1 MEPFYLIVPEA
12 KDPVMTLV
20 LTEKRGRIPKG
31 RYGFVEYY
39 CTERGCDC
47 RRVLLLVVNEK
58 QKSKAVI
65 NFGFDQHG
73 PMAGPYLDTSNKQSP
88 YAADLLQFFVDS
100 INRDGHWL
108 ERMYRQY
115 RQVRERV
122 EGSPYQGK
130 PFPKPG
136 KLEYQVTHP
145 DFEAEMVESLKQL
158 RAASKPG
165 AHTLKRKKPGRSATC
180 HPGTAEA
187 ALSMSYFVDRY
198 LDLAPGG
205 SIGPLITLRAEL
217 SCYLLENDDAG
228 DELAALLPTLY
239 TEAPAEEDR
248 LQAAMRLL
256 YDVLDFWRVEVGE
269 GQPGAER
276 QMERLQEALAQRV
289 YLEADNVELA
299 AMVTSM
305 VVQSGAEVL
314 PVLRVANS
322 RMIEERSED
331 TAAPEFTGEEVLA
344 GISRSI
350 EAMGIT
356 SPFDGVQALVELF
369 MLNEPELQLA
379 ILAELLEAPNPLL
392 REIAALMLF
401 SPEHEVRLGMA
412 RLLAASDGKL
422 TTSDTLR
429 RLIVSRNWFGEEIR
443 KQVDQA
449 ISNARKARVECASL
463 PKAPAMTVYVSPMD
477 GSGAQSFQVVVQE
490 GKSYLSGSILIK
502 QGRGV
507 TDTFVVTLQSKR
519 DHRHFLDLLSREGF
533 FLESSPEYLD
543 RRICQALGDGAASG
557 TAPNHW
563 LVRIAELL
571 GRDRW
576 NAASFDA
583 AAELEQMREKLAA
596 RHPVL
601 LDETEHRAALEES
614 AEWHQFEPIF
624 SSWFEDDDQA
634 LAVIEASRGN
644 RKSVDA
650 TVAQNRILG
659 LLEERRDIWLE
670 RLLID
675 SIWLDSCKRPPL
687 PSSHVFHVALAVAD
701 DRIRLKEIPFM
712 RNIAR
717 LTYEAYKDN
726 KRESRQR
733 LGAVK

>member
-12 KDPVMTLV
+12 EDPVMTLV
-20 LTEKRGRIPKG
+20 LNEKRGRIPKG

-47 RRVLLLVVNEK
+47 RRVLLLVFNEK

-100 INRDGHWL
+100 LNNNGQWL

-122 EGSPYQGK
+122 EGSPYRGK

-136 KLEYQVTHP
+136 ALQYQATHP
-145 DFEAEMVESLKQL
+145 DLEAEMVESLKQL

-165 AHTLKRKKPGRSATC
+165 AHVVKRKKPGRSAAC
-180 HPGTAEA
+180 RPGA
-187 ALSMSYFVDRY
+187 ADAGTVSMEYFVDRY
-198 LDLAPGG
+198 LQLPRSG
-205 SIGPLITLRAEL
+205 SIGPLISLRAEL
-217 SCYLLENDDAG
+217 SCYLLENNNAG
-228 DELAALLPTLY
+228 DELAALLPSLY
-239 TEAPAEEDR
+239 TESPEDGR

-256 YDVLDFWRVEVGE
+256 YDVLDFWRVEVAE

-276 QMERLQEALAQRV
+276 QMEALQTALARRV
-289 YLEADNVELA
+289 YLEAENMELA

-314 PVLRVANS
+314 PVLRMANS
-322 RMIEERSED
+322 RMIEEQAENTPFPD
-331 TAAPEFTGEEVLA
+331 TSGEEVLT
-344 GISRSI
+344 GIARSI
-350 EAMGIT
+350 EGMGIT

-369 MLNEPELQLA
+369 MLNEAELQLA
-379 ILAELLEAPNPLL
+379 ILSELLEAPNPLL

-401 SPEHEVRLGMA
+401 SPEPEVRLGVS
-412 RLLAASDGKL
+412 RLLAMAEGQL

-429 RLIVSRNWFGEEIR
+429 RLIVSRNWFPEEIR
-443 KQVDQA
+443 KQLDQA
-449 ISNARKARVECASL
+449 ISNARKARIECAPL
-463 PKAPAMTVYVSPMD
+463 PKTPAMTVYASPMD

-507 TDTFVVTLQSKR
+507 TDAFVVTLQSKR

-543 RRICQALGDGAASG
+543 RRICQALGDGVASG

-576 NAASFDA
+576 NAAPFDIE
-583 AAELEQMREKLAA
+583 AELAQMREKLAA

-624 SSWFEDDDQA
+624 SSWFEDDDEAQ
-634 LAVIEASRGN
+634 AVIEATRGN

-675 SIWLDSCKRPPL
+675 SIWLDSCKRAPL
-687 PSSHVFHVALAVAD
+687 SSSHVFHVALAVAD
-701 DRIRLKEIPFM
+701 DRIRLKDIPFM

-733 LGAVK
+733 IGAVK